1 MKQDDLTRV
10 KHIGDSRMKLFNSL
24 GITTIQQ
31 LHEMPLEE
39 LEKIKSLGLHYA
51 RLIKESAAECYVEE
65 KAKLPQDAASIAAK
79 KSEGINQS
87 VQQQIKKLNK
97 TLVRL
102 DEDLKPLW
110 EKKYL
115 ELYLGFKKR
124 SNKLKAH
131 LETILQNVE
140 GFPKKVKKNIINET
154 RSLNLLMKKVGKK
167 PKKKKYKKIVQ
178 EIKAF
183 SSIIRDIKS

>member
-1 MKQDDLTRV
+1 MKQDDLTEV
-10 KHIGDSRMKLFNSL
+10 KHIGVSRMKLFNSL

-39 LEKIKSLGLHYA
+39 LEKIKSIGLHYA
-51 RLIKESAAECYVEE
+51 RLIKNSVAECYVED
-65 KAKLPQDAASIAAK
+65 KSKLPEDTVSITDK
-79 KSEGINQS
+79 KVEEINQS
-87 VQQQIKKLNK
+87 LQQQIKKLSK

-131 LETILQNVE
+131 LETILQNAE
-140 GFPKKVKKNIINET
+140 GLPEKIKKNIINKT
-154 RSLNLLMKKVGKK
+154 KSLNLTMKKVGKK
-167 PKKKKYKKIVQ
+167 PKKKKYKKIVR
-178 EIKAF
+178 EIKSF
-183 SSIIRDIKS
+183 YNIIRDIKS

>member
-1 MKQDDLTRV
+1 MKQDDLTEV
-10 KHIGDSRMKLFNSL
+10 KHIGVSRMKLFNSL

-39 LEKIKSLGLHYA
+39 LEKIKSIGLHYA
-51 RLIKESAAECYVEE
+51 RLIKNSAAECYVED
-65 KAKLPQDAASIAAK
+65 KTKLPEETVSITDK
-79 KSEGINQS
+79 KFEEINQS
-87 VQQQIKKLNK
+87 LQQQIKKLNK

-131 LETILQNVE
+131 LETIFQNV
-140 GFPKKVKKNIINET
+140 GGLPKKIKKNIINET
-154 RSLNLLMKKVGKK
+154 KSLNLMMKKVGKK

-178 EIKAF
+178 EIKSF
-183 SSIIRDIKS
+183 SNIIRDIKS

>member
-1 MKQDDLTRV
+1 MKQDDLTEV
-10 KHIGDSRMKLFNSL
+10 KHIGVSRMKLFNSL

-39 LEKIKSLGLHYA
+39 LEKIKSIGLHYA
-51 RLIKESAAECYVEE
+51 RLIKISVAECYVED
-65 KAKLPQDAASIAAK
+65 KSKLPEETVSITDK
-79 KSEGINQS
+79 KFEEINQS
-87 VQQQIKKLNK
+87 LQQQIKKLNK

-131 LETILQNVE
+131 LETIFQNV
-140 GFPKKVKKNIINET
+140 GGLPKKIKKNIINET
-154 RSLNLLMKKVGKK
+154 KSLNLMMKKVGKK

-178 EIKAF
+178 EIKSF
-183 SSIIRDIKS
+183 SNIIRDIKS

>member
-1 MKQDDLTRV
+1 MKHDDLTQV
-10 KHIGDSRMKLFNSL
+10 KHIGVFRMKLFNSL

-39 LEKIKSLGLHYA
+39 LEKIKSIGLHYA
-51 RLIKESAAECYVEE
+51 RLIKNSVAEYYVED
-65 KAKLPQDAASIAAK
+65 KTKLPEEAVSITDK
-79 KSEGINQS
+79 KLEGINQS
-87 VQQQIKKLNK
+87 LQQQIKKLNK

-140 GFPKKVKKNIINET
+140 GLPKKIKKNIINET
-154 RSLNLLMKKVGKK
+154 KSLNLTMKKVGKK

-178 EIKAF
+178 EIKSF
-183 SSIIRDIKS
+183 SNIIRDIKS

>member
-1 MKQDDLTRV
+1 MKQDDLTQV
-10 KHIGDSRMKLFNSL
+10 KHIGVSRMKLFNSL
-24 GITTIQQ
+24 GINTIQQ

-39 LEKIKSLGLHYA
+39 LEKIKSIGLHYA
-51 RLIKESAAECYVEE
+51 RLIKNSVAECYVED
-65 KAKLPQDAASIAAK
+65 KTKLPEEAVSSTDK
-79 KSEGINQS
+79 KFEEINQS
-87 VQQQIKKLNK
+87 LQQQIKKLNK

-115 ELYLGFKKR
+115 ELYLDFKKR

-131 LETILQNVE
+131 FETILQNVE
-140 GFPKKVKKNIINET
+140 GLPKKIKKNIINET
-154 RSLNLLMKKVGKK
+154 KSLNLTMKKVGKK

-178 EIKAF
+178 EIKSF
-183 SSIIRDIKS
+183 SNIIRDIKS